1 MYEIEGP
8 RCTSA
13 GLGTWLPGSPG
24 PAFARTVCSS
34 GPVAGRSF
42 PLANSGG
49 VSRGSRRLVVLIGS
63 RRSRP
68 TGPMPAPVS
77 RCRPRGGD
85 SEELLP
91 WPADRSRR
99 GRTFWMDTGVGR
111 GLPLPSPPELPP
123 GGPPVV
129 LGVGVVLVPVSPV
142 AQGVSAKFL
151 DQFSGHP
158 VVHRMC
164 TACPPR
170 TVRHPHV
177 VPRSVHRWVVHEEF
191 IMCETR

>member
-34 GPVAGRSF
+34 SPVAGRSF

-63 RRSRP
+63 RRARS

-129 LGVGVVLVPVSPV
+129 LGVGVVLVLVSTA
-142 AQGVSAKFL
+142 AQEVSEIFF
-151 DQFSGHP
+151 DYFC
-158 VVHRMC
+158 VHMMC
-164 TACPPR
+164 TRCPPHEASSSPSCPQLR
-170 TVRHPHV
+170 AQ
-177 VPRSVHRWVVHEEF
+177 RSASCMLLHMR
-191 IMCETR
+191 R